1 MVLCRQNIIYILF
14 LIYCLRSYVFPD
26 TAGFYLQITML
37 VVLAAATIGESII
50 SLSPDK
56 DRSFYGTIP
65 GFGFLLFF
73 FSGLMVKSSTL
84 PEWTRPWLPS
94 FSIIRWAMQSM
105 TINRFADNPDL
116 FPVVGNY
123 DTYTALLTS
132 FGWGGKTKF
141 YCQNIVILNMFIF
154 RFLTYL
160 ALYYNSR
167 SQVGRRTLLKEED
180 NLYQY

>member
-1 MVLCRQNIIYILF
+1 MLF
-14 LIYCLRSYVFPD
+14 VVD
-26 TAGFYLQITML
+26 TAPFYLQIT
-37 VVLAAATIGESII
+37 VLMVLSAATIGEAII
-50 SLSPDK
+50 CLSPDK
-56 DRSFYGTIP
+56 DRTFYGLIP

-73 FSGLMVKSSTL
+73 FSGLMVKPNTL
-84 PEWTRPWLPS
+84 PVWTRPWLPS
-94 FSIIRWAMQSM
+94 FSIIRWAMQGM
-105 TINRFADNPDL
+105 TINRFADSEL

-123 DTYTALLTS
+123 DTYIALLQS
-132 FGWGGKTKF
+132 FGWGGKTKE

-180 NLYQY
+180 DVHQY

>member
-1 MVLCRQNIIYILF
+1 MLMVL
-14 LIYCLRSYVFPD
+14 S
-26 TAGFYLQITML
+26 
-37 VVLAAATIGESII
+37 AATIGEALI

-56 DRSFYGTIP
+56 DRTFYAMIP

-73 FSGLMVKSSTL
+73 FSGLMVKASTL
-84 PEWTRPWLPS
+84 PEWTRAWLPS
-94 FSIIRWAMQSM
+94 FSIIRWAMQGM
-105 TINRFADNPDL
+105 TINRFADSDL
-116 FPVVGNY
+116 FPVIGNY
-123 DTYTALLTS
+123 DTYTALLIS

-167 SQVGRRTLLKEED
+167 CQIGRRTLLKEED
-180 NLYQY
+180 DVHQY